1 MLQARDIRLTL
12 GRREILHGVSAD
24 FETGRIHAIL
34 GPNGCGKTTLI
45 RALTGAS
52 KPDSGEVK
60 LDGMP
65 VVRMRPRDIARKIAV
80 LWQASPAPEG
90 ITVARL
96 VSYGRYSYAT
106 WRGMNLGPVDDALE
120 KAGVAHL
127 ADRRVSTLSGGE
139 RQRVWLATALAQEP
153 EILILDEP
161 TTYLD
166 IAHQSDILDLV
177 RTLNAQGGLTVIMV
191 LHDLTQAA
199 RYAHKCLVM
208 REGLIQR
215 VGPPDQALS
224 RQAIAEDFSVD
235 AWITR
240 DPSTGAP
247 VIAPRGRA

>member
-1 MLQARDIRLTL
+1 
-12 GRREILHGVSAD
+12 
-24 FETGRIHAIL
+24 
-34 GPNGCGKTTLI
+34 
-45 RALTGAS
+45 
-52 KPDSGEVK
+52 
-60 LDGMP
+60 
-65 VVRMRPRDIARKIAV
+65 
-80 LWQASPAPEG
+80 
-90 ITVARL
+90 
-96 VSYGRYSYAT
+96 
-106 WRGMNLGPVDDALE
+106 MNLAPGDDALE